1 MEYITLDNQQNKYP
15 TIVNYVTSNLLEITL
30 TGNYNTNK
38 ISFDIKSLSNV
49 VAVKDT
55 TFKFLLSIE
64 GSNKLYTSPL
74 YYNQLV
80 ASIDESNPY
89 FIDGSFK
96 PEFIVNY
103 TIADISQII
112 NELKA
117 AEKLKNITV
126 AKNIFILENGLYD
139 YEELVKYIDWVVSP
153 VALNELGTNNV
164 LPLSEISDYT
174 LPEIAKPTNDTGSL
188 PTANE
193 VVEENIQVY
202 EWEYIRRR
210 NLDREPLAV
219 RETQNTTS
227 REIYRINEG
236 NKFIGNSLEGGLFEV
251 FDDART
257 GRVGYIKVS
266 PAFAAARFRRL
277 AGPFNVKILTVKPP
291 SSPSS
296 NTPTPPA
303 NTTNPSNPTMRGG
316 GGGASV
322 GGGSSYGGGYN
333 NGRDDM
339 GGGNNTRYNQR

>member
-30 TGNYNTNK
+30 TGNYTTNK
-38 ISFDIKSLSNV
+38 ISFGINSLSNV

-64 GSNKLYTSPL
+64 GSNKIYTSPL
-74 YYNQLV
+74 YYNQLA
-80 ASIDESNPY
+80 ASVDESNPY
-89 FIDGSFK
+89 FIEGSFK

-112 NELKA
+112 NELKV
-117 AEKLKNITV
+117 AEKLKNVIV
-126 AKNIFILENGLYD
+126 SKNVFILENGVYD
-139 YEELVKYIDWVVSP
+139 YQELVKYIDWVVSP
-153 VALNELGTNNV
+153 VALNDLGTNNV

-174 LPEIAKPTNDTGSL
+174 IPEIARPTDNSENL

-202 EWEYIRRR
+202 QWEYIRKR
-210 NLDREPLAV
+210 NLKNEPFAV
-219 RETQNTTS
+219 RETKNTTS

-236 NKFIGNSLEGGLFEV
+236 ETFIGNYIDNGLFEI

-257 GRVGYIKVS
+257 ARVGYIDVPKNQIEDRGGKFGKLFV
-266 PAFAAARFRRL
+266 RFKQV
-277 AGPFNVKILTVKPP
+277 AGPFNVKILTTKQK
-291 SSPSS
+291 S
-296 NTPTPPA
+296 NTSPNTTTPPT

-316 GGGASV
+316 GGP
-322 GGGSSYGGGYN
+322 SYGGGYN
-333 NGRDDM
+333 DDM
-339 GGGNNTRYNQR
+339 NRNNVRYDQR